1 MAVYADLF
9 VLWSSPFFLLVGA
22 TFMLVIIS
30 AAAVGLLAK
39 VGSEALPNTLAALG
53 GGSGHR
59 KHD

>member
-1 MAVYADLF
+1 
-9 VLWSSPFFLLVGA
+9 
-22 TFMLVIIS
+22 MLVLIS